1 MKVRAVKD
9 FETILNG
16 IKCKVSKG
24 TEFDLP
30 RFPKGVEWLAAGLV
44 VPVRE
49 QKIETAVREPQER
62 AVTR

>member
-9 FETILNG
+9 IVDIVEGMMWCVCENAEFELPEG
-16 IKCKVSKG
+16 VDWLSKG
-24 TEFDLP
+24 S
-30 RFPKGVEWLAAGLV
+30 V

-49 QKIETAVREPQER
+49 KKIETAVREPQER

>member
-9 FETILNG
+9 IVGIVEGMMWCVCENAEFELPEG
-16 IKCKVSKG
+16 VDWLSK
-24 TEFDLP
+24 E
-30 RFPKGVEWLAAGLV
+30 LV

-49 QKIETAVREPQER
+49 KKIETAVREPQER

>member
-9 FETILNG
+9 IVG
-16 IKCKVSKG
+16 IVEGMMWCVCENAEFALPEGVDWLSKG
-24 TEFDLP
+24 S
-30 RFPKGVEWLAAGLV
+30 V

-49 QKIETAVREPQER
+49 KKIETAVREPQER